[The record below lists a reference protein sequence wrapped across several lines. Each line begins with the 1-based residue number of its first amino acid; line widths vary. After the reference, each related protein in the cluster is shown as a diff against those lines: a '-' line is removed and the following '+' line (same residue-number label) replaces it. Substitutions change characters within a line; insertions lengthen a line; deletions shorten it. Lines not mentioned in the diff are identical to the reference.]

1 MADTIMTYKRGS
13 QASNQQL
20 RVPGSGGA
28 RAMATAQQQYIAGID
43 AFAKAGG
50 KLANAYFTAIENRE
64 ARDADTYASKLFRE
78 RRIEILQT
86 VKGKDADGLVDR
98 EAEWADEQFEAF
110 TDQYKIDMIK
120 AKEIWRRHQDTY
132 LDRTGAYMVEQQT
145 AYDKQSRLAASDAV
159 NDDLVNTAIGDIDS
173 ILLAFTKNDELFEN
187 DPALAEKQNDKVIM
201 TAVGAWARQ
210 NPRATISWFNKN
222 KEGLKEQFGAKF
234 LNVSDVIDR
243 AEAKIQAEARHA
255 EVLAQRAERLALKR
269 QREYSEQ
276 KFSDF
281 LTLLA
286 RGEADAPALWA
297 MTDDPD
303 VLSSFKLQAY
313 NAMKGAEKAA
323 QARETAQGKADQD
336 AREAD
341 LVVRAFTEEGSVV
354 QADAIMA
361 LQNGEITTEAF
372 NNIKSNIDK
381 ASAIPAAAKPFIT
394 DTYAMIKDVYG
405 NAPAGMML
413 DPQSLDQYN
422 KMRNAVTERA
432 LNHPESVAKDMN
444 QNDPDSWIRQLLKAN
459 PPRKQSLAISFGEQ
473 WDPAKQ
479 YRVNMPGAIKKPAAP
494 TVKEPAATTV
504 KEPAAPAVKEPA
516 TTTKESTVPTGRSL
530 TIKEQLDAK
539 HRRGK

>member
-13 QASNQQL
+13 QASDQRL
-20 RVPGSGGA
+20 RVPGDGGM
-28 RAMATAQQQYIAGID
+28 RAMVSAERNYIEGID
-43 AFAKAGG
+43 AFARAGG

-64 ARDADTYASKLFRE
+64 ARDADTYASKVFRD

-86 VKGKDADGLVDR
+86 VKGKDADGLLDR
-98 EAEWADEQFEAF
+98 EAEWANEQYSAF
-110 TDQYKIDMIK
+110 AEQYKIDMVK
-120 AKEIWRRHQDTY
+120 AKEIWRRHLDTY

-173 ILLAFTKNDELFEN
+173 ILLAFVKNDELFEN
-187 DPALAEKQNDKVIM
+187 DPATAEKQNDKVIM

-210 NPRATISWFNKN
+210 NPRATIAWFNQN

-276 KFSDF
+276 KFSGF

-286 RGEADAPALWA
+286 RGEADAAALFSV
-297 MTDDPD
+297 TDDPN
-303 VLSSFKLQAY
+303 VLSSDKLQAY

-394 DTYAMIKDVYG
+394 DAYAMVKDVYA
-405 NAPAGMML
+405 NTPTGMIQ
-413 DPQSLDQYN
+413 DPKSLDQYN
-422 KMRNAVTERA
+422 KIRNAITERA
-432 LNHPESVAKDMN
+432 LKHPESVAKDMN
-444 QNDPDSWIRQLLKAN
+444 QNDPNSWLRQLMADNKPL
-459 PPRKQSLAISFGEQ
+459 KQSLAISFGERF
-473 WDPAKQ
+473 DPANQ
-479 YRVNMPGAIKKPAAP
+479 YQVKTPGATKKPTDRP
-494 TVKEPAATTV
+494 LTLKE
-504 KEPAAPAVKEPA
+504 
-516 TTTKESTVPTGRSL
+516 R
-530 TIKEQLDAK
+530 LDAK
-539 HRRGK
+539 HRSGK